1 MGLRFADVEKT
12 TVLRSQLI
20 IDWMIQIN
28 TVLKVLQTI
37 SAAQF
42 RLDDPDLLPR
52 PAV

>member
-1 MGLRFADVEKT
+1 MLKKLQFSHG
-12 TVLRSQLI
+12 LRSQPLI